1 MNIFEII
8 KNGYSVAYKYGLDDI
23 AKEVGGGK
31 DRVDFEVLC
40 AQKIVAAMAE
50 READV
55 PITVDI
61 CGKEELVLVGKT
73 NEAESAEF
81 LESLAYNEYGF
92 ALIGKRLVVTGW
104 NDTTTDR
111 AVTEFIRLITEGE
124 DAPER
129 CVFAA
134 DEWYADF
141 PEPALKIGGTNDQNW
156 GHLLA
161 YYPDATLDDF
171 IAYREKLESEGFVL
185 YDENDIEGNL
195 FATYTSKAGKIHTY
209 FIPVECAIRVV
220 TCRDGGY
227 MLPSLEPIPT
237 EKKSDCYMTQLGMAY
252 KEGNFGSG
260 YFLTLEDGSFIVV
273 DGGGDKANDCEKF
286 YRIMK
291 RHTREEGGR
300 IRIAAWILT
309 HMHWDHTANFVRFCR
324 EHADEIDLEAMY
336 YNNASRACVY
346 NAYDPPLPH
355 VHFNEVLEL
364 FPDMKKYIIH
374 TGMKFYIRNVP
385 VDVFYTQDD
394 HFPEIVHYYN
404 DTSAVVRLGIAGQ
417 TVMFLGDA
425 RYAASKVICE
435 RYTKALK
442 SDIVQVSHHGFDG
455 CTTGVYDRID
465 PTVCFWPT
473 SKSHYKVMASGSMHE
488 LYFVDTR
495 LHYEMRV
502 HTHLCADPT
511 KTIKLPFAEGD
522 EIVEEAET

>member
-1 MNIFEII
+1 MNIFELI
-8 KNGYSVAYKYGLDDI
+8 KSGYSIAYRYGLDDV
-23 AKEVGGGK
+23 AKEVGGPK

-50 READV
+50 REVEA
-55 PITVDI
+55 PIDVDI

-73 NEAESAEF
+73 NEKETAEF
-81 LESLAYNEYGF
+81 LGGLAYNEYGY

-104 NDTTTDR
+104 NDTTTEL
-111 AVTEFIRLITEGE
+111 AVDEVIRHITEGA
-124 DAPER
+124 DVPER
-129 CVFAA
+129 CVCAF
-134 DEWYADF
+134 DGWYVDF
-141 PEPALKIGGTNDQNW
+141 PEPALKVGYINDQNA

-161 YYPDATLDDF
+161 YYPDATLADF
-171 IAYREKLESEGFVL
+171 LAYRQKLEGEGFVL
-185 YDENDIEGNL
+185 YDENDIEGNVS
-195 FATYTSKAGKIHTY
+195 ATYTSKKGKIHTY
-209 FIPVECAIRVV
+209 FVPVECAIRVV
-220 TCRDGGY
+220 TCLDGGY
-227 MLPSLEPIPT
+227 NLPSLEPIPT

-273 DGGGDKANDCEKF
+273 DGGGDKAEDYEKF
-286 YRIMK
+286 YRAMK
-291 RHTREEGGR
+291 RLTREADGK
-300 IRIAAWILT
+300 IRVAAWILT

-324 EHADEIDLEAMY
+324 EHRDEVELEAMY
-336 YNNASRACVY
+336 CNVASRACVY

-355 VHFNEVLEL
+355 VHFNEIPEL

-374 TGMKFYIRNVP
+374 TGMKFYIRNVL

-404 DTSAVVRLGIAGQ
+404 DTSAVVRLAIGGQ
-417 TVMFLGDA
+417 TVTFLGDA

-502 HTHLCADPT
+502 HTHIPADPT
-511 KTIKLPFAEGD
+511 QTIKLPYNKGD
-522 EIVEEAET
+522 EIVEEE